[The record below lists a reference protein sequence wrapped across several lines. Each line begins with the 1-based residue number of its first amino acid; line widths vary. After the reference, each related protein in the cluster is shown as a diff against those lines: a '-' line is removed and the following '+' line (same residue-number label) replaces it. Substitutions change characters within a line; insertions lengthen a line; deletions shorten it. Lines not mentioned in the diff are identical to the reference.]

1 MKILTLIETGVSVMF
16 PFLLTGNFDVGWNM
30 LFFYVP
36 LLIVAERISMST
48 EKRLFEQ
55 DFLFSNC
62 ENFEVNWSQFFP
74 GSIPMKS
81 F

>member
-1 MKILTLIETGVSVMF
+1 MF
-16 PFLLTGNFDVGWNM
+16 PFLLTENFDVGWNM

-36 LLIVAERISMST
+36 LLKVAERISMST

-62 ENFEVNWSQFFP
+62 ENFEVNWSHYFP

-81 F
+81 ENTCNKQFSLKYI